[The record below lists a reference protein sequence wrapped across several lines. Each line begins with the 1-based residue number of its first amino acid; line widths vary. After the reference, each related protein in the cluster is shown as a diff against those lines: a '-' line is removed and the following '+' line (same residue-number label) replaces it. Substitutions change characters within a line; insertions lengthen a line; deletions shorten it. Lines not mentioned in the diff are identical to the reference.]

1 MITKLTTVLAGT
13 LELDGGAMFG
23 VVPQSVWRRVY
34 PPEEGS
40 NRCTWAMRCL
50 LIETDDGRKILV
62 DTGIG
67 EKGDARFRKHF
78 NPSIPQEL
86 VSGLAAVMTW
96 PEEITD
102 VLFTHLHF
110 DHVGGAS
117 YLDETGKAQLTFPNA
132 THWVCGKHWS
142 WANKPNA
149 REAASFLPANLN
161 PLEQSGKLRFLP
173 DQDSDFD
180 WFSGI
185 RLRTVYGHTEA
196 MQLPLID
203 LPDGRKLV
211 YCADLIPSAAHL
223 SLPWVMAFDVRPLH
237 TLAEKERLIE
247 HALAGDWTLLL
258 EHDARVAGGKLI
270 KDERGR
276 LSLEGTFGTF
286 SYDHLTGH

>member
-23 VVPQSVWRRVY
+23 VVPQSVWSRVY
-34 PPEEGS
+34 PPEKDS
-40 NRCTWAMRCL
+40 NSCTWAMRCL

-67 EKGDARFRKHF
+67 EKDGERFRKHF
-78 NPSIPQEL
+78 NPSVPQNL
-86 VSGLAAVMTW
+86 LPALAAEMLL

-117 YLDETGKAQLTFPNA
+117 YLDEKNKVQLTFPNA
-132 THWVCGKHWS
+132 THWVCGKQWR
-142 WANKPNA
+142 WANAPNA

-161 PLEQSGKLRFLP
+161 PIEKSGKLRFLP
-173 DQDSDFD
+173 GQSSDFE
-180 WFSGI
+180 WFPGI

-196 MQLPLID
+196 MQLPLLE
-203 LPDGRKLV
+203 LPDGRRLV

-223 SLPWVMAFDVRPLH
+223 SLPWVMAFDVRPLD
-237 TLAEKERLIE
+237 TLAEKERLLE
-247 HALAGDWTLLL
+247 DALAGDWTLLL
-258 EHDARVAGGKLI
+258 EHDAMVAGGRLR

-276 LSLEGTFGTF
+276 LSLANTFDVF
-286 SYDHLTGH
+286 SYDSSPR